1 MAKTFCVPEVG
12 SQQRTDHGS
21 GIDGSVEPGEIVA
34 QLSLLLW
41 QLELLS
47 SKGATQ
53 GLMPP
58 VPIAMRNKPM
68 NETALVKKSIIKI
81 GFPDC

>member
-12 SQQRTDHGS
+12 SQQRADHGS

-47 SKGATQ
+47 SKRGHTRLDATS
-53 GLMPP
+53 
-58 VPIAMRNKPM
+58 A
-68 NETALVKKSIIKI
+68 
-81 GFPDC
+81 DCDEEQTDE